1 VAGRQP
7 DAGNGLNGCTVTQQV
22 PWAMP
27 LFGILQ
33 SADFGTL
40 LWTFTTWYSVGP

>member
-1 VAGRQP
+1 MPGS
-7 DAGNGLNGCTVTQQV
+7 GLKGCTVTQQV

-27 LFGILQ
+27 LFGILH

-40 LWTFTTWYSVGP
+40 LCTFTTWYCVGP